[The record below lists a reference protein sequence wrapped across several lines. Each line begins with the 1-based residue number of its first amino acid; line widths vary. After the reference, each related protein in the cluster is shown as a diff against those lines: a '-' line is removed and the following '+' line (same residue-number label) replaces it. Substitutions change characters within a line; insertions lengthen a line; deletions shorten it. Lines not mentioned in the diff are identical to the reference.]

1 MPKDSIDQRDG
12 VATVDALWRHA
23 AARFAARPLLEFESR
38 EISYGELAKS
48 VDRAAAQLA
57 TLGAKP
63 GDIVAIHLPNSPFF
77 VIALL
82 AAFRLGCGV
91 VNLSPLDSSREIRFK
106 LGDTGAR
113 VMFTGAEDGF
123 LANARALLAEAVLD
137 HVFVCDDAIW
147 RHAQTFW
154 RAMHGAYDLAALL
167 RQEPVTRPQPLL
179 LGREDLAL
187 IQYTGGTTGAPK
199 GAVLTHANLLDA
211 ARLFDARMHCERH
224 ARPGVERHVA
234 VLPLFHIYALV
245 GVLLRAIRNGEML
258 MLRAR
263 FDPNQVLR
271 DIGQGGASWFF
282 AVPTMLIALL
292 EYPRVAECDFGTLR
306 YCVSGGAPLPQEVA
320 DRFAAATGCRP
331 VVGWGMTETS
341 GAGTLGMTGESTD
354 AGRVGKPL
362 PETVIEVVAMD
373 DPTRV
378 LPQGEVGEVRIS
390 GPQVTRGYWRR
401 PEETAAA
408 FVSGM
413 LLTGDVGYFDED
425 GILVLVDRKK
435 DLIISSGYNVYPRV
449 VEDAIYEHPAVEEVL
464 VYGAPDSYRGE
475 IAVAAVKLRASA
487 SMLSLE
493 ELRDFLATRL
503 GRHELPAALEIHEEL
518 PRTAVGK
525 LSRKELR
532 AGGGHH
538 LGVEP

>member
-1 MPKDSIDQRDG
+1 MTADAVNWRDD
-12 VATVDALWRHA
+12 AASVDALWRHA
-23 AARFAARPLLEFESR
+23 AERFAARPLIEFEAR
-38 EISYGELAKS
+38 EISYGELADA
-48 VDRAAAQLA
+48 VDRTAARLA
-57 TLGAKP
+57 ALGIAP
-63 GDIVAIHLPNSPFF
+63 GAIVAIHLPNSPYF

-91 VNLSPLDSSREIRFK
+91 VNLSPLDSPREIKFK

-113 VMFTGAEDGF
+113 VLFTSADDSC
-123 LANARALLAEAVLD
+123 LANARALLTDGTID
-137 HVFVCDDAIW
+137 HAIVCDDASW
-147 RHAQTFW
+147 RRAPPAW
-154 RAMHGAYDLAALL
+154 RADRGMHDLAALL
-167 RQEPVTRPQPLL
+167 REPIAAVARAAVK
-179 LGREDLAL
+179 RDDLAL

-211 ARLFDARMHCERH
+211 ARIFDGRMHAEPT
-224 ARPGVERHVA
+224 ARPGEERHVA

-263 FDPNQVLR
+263 FDPDQVLR
-271 DIGQGGASWFF
+271 DIGQGRATWFF

-292 EYPRVAECDFGTLR
+292 ECPRIAECDFASLS
-306 YCVSGGAPLPQEVA
+306 YCISGGAPLPQEVA
-320 DRFAAATGCRP
+320 DRFAAATGVRP

-341 GAGTLGMTGESTD
+341 GAGTLGASGESTD

-362 PETVIEVVAMD
+362 PDTRIEIVAMD
-373 DPTRV
+373 DAARV
-378 LPQGEVGEVRIS
+378 LRPGEVGEVRIA
-390 GPQVTRGYWRR
+390 GPQVMRGYWQR

-408 FVSGM
+408 FGGGM
-413 LLTGDVGYFDED
+413 LLTGDVGYFDPD

-487 SMLSLE
+487 GTLSLE
-493 ELRDFLATRL
+493 GLRGFLADRL
-503 GRHELPAALEIHEEL
+503 GRHELPAALEIHDAL

-532 AGGGHH
+532 SVGQQREAR
-538 LGVEP
+538 